1 VRNQLIG
8 AIGICI
14 ALALPATAVGNPT
27 WQAPSALSQP
37 GSEVVYVDAAMGASG
52 GAAEAWR
59 RSDGTYERIQV
70 SVRQPFGSFAP
81 AVNVTPE
88 KQDGEFPA
96 VAADAAGDATVVWSN
111 VTSSPVTVEAAN
123 IVAGLPSTPLPL
135 SPGLHDDLFPSIA
148 ENERGDTIVAW
159 QGGDGKNEVIEAAFR
174 PAGGSFGKP
183 VVLSETAE
191 NALEAQVA
199 IDAAGDATVVWER
212 SDGKETLVE
221 AALRAAGGNFGKA
234 QPLSEAGESAELPRV
249 AMNAEGDTAVGWVRY
264 DGSHQIAQAVT
275 RTAGS
280 PNFGVVAKEI
290 SASGSSASFPDIA
303 IDGRGDP
310 TLVWERENQ
319 VEVASAT
326 PAGVF
331 GTPMTLGFPGLF
343 PSVAE
348 DSAGDT
354 LVGYLDGA
362 RTTASASYRPAGGL
376 FTAPQ
381 AVSPPGQAVT
391 PDPAE
396 DDLGMNVAIDGQGDG
411 VFGYRS
417 LNGDY
422 IAGASLL
429 DAAGPLLN
437 GLSIPSDAATG
448 TPTTFS
454 VSPTDQITS
463 VASTTWSFGDGTT
476 ASGASVTHAFA
487 SPGTYSVSVTSTDAS
502 GNSTT
507 QSGKITIA
515 TPTSLPLIL
524 PFEPASLGS
533 STVTADTHG
542 HVRLA
547 VGCPA
552 GAAPCRG
559 TVTLTLSATASG
571 LAVSARAKPKGIAV
585 TVPAGHAAFNIAPGA
600 HGSVSIALPAAV
612 AKLLAKRHSL
622 KLTVDVE
629 SITSASQSVSKSS
642 TLLVK
647 APKPKRKKKKSGR

>member
-1 VRNQLIG
+1 MRNRLIG
-8 AIGICI
+8 GIGICV
-14 ALALPATAVGNPT
+14 ALALPAAALGTPT
-27 WQAPSALSQP
+27 WQAPSGLSQA
-37 GSEVVYVDAAMGASG
+37 GTEAIYVDGAMGAGG

-59 RSDGTYERIQV
+59 RSDGTYNRVQV

-81 AVNVTPE
+81 AVNVSPE
-88 KQDGEFPA
+88 NQDGEFPQ
-96 VAADAAGDATVVWSN
+96 VAADAAGDATAVWSN

-123 IVAGLPSTPLPL
+123 VVDGLPSAPVAL
-135 SPGLHDDLFPSIA
+135 SPGLYNGLFPSVA

-183 VVLSETAE
+183 VVLSETGQ

-212 SDGKETLVE
+212 SNGKEDIVE
-221 AALRAAGGNFGKA
+221 AALRPAGGIFGKA

-249 AMNAEGDTAVGWVRY
+249 AMSAEGDTAVGWVRS
-264 DGSHQIAQAVT
+264 DGSHQIVQAVT

-280 PNFGVVAKEI
+280 PNFGAVAREV
-290 SASGSSASFPDIA
+290 SAAGSSASFPDIA
-303 IDGRGDP
+303 IDGHGDP
-310 TLVWERENQ
+310 TLVWDRENQ
-319 VEVASAT
+319 IEVAS
-326 PAGVF
+326 
-331 GTPMTLGFPGLF
+331 GTPSGMFGAPVRLGFPGLF

-348 DSAGDT
+348 DPAGDT
-354 LVGYLDGA
+354 LVGYFDAVLDA
-362 RTTASASYRPAGGL
+362 ATASYRSAGGL

-381 AVSPPGQAVT
+381 AVSPPGQVVS

-396 DDLGMNVAIDGQGDG
+396 DELGLNVAIDGQGDG

-417 LNGDY
+417 LDGVE

-429 DAAGPLLN
+429 DAAGPVLN
-437 GLSIPSDAATG
+437 GLSIPAGAATG

-454 VSPTDQITS
+454 VAPTDQITS
-463 VASTTWSFGDGTT
+463 VASTTWSFGEGTT

-515 TPTSLPLIL
+515 TPTILPLIL

-533 STVTADTHG
+533 ATVTADKHG

-547 VGCPA
+547 VSCPA

-585 TVPAGHAAFNIAPGA
+585 TVPAGHAAFDIVPGGRA
-600 HGSVSIALPAAV
+600 GVSIALPAAV

-622 KLTVDVE
+622 KLTTQVE
-629 SITSASQSVSKSS
+629 SLTGAGQSVAKSS

-647 APKPKRKKKKSGR
+647 APKPKGKKKSGK